1 MYQTDL
7 KLFRSVREASLRL
20 AEGLTEQQAAY
31 APAPGQW
38 SIGEVLDHLL
48 LAEKLYRD
56 RFTKLIE
63 LKMAGQKP
71 EMKSDFSEINTS
83 VLFIPKAVLPLLEAP
98 FKILNLFVPTGV
110 REAMTRYRVMPA
122 QAPSIA
128 IPRKGR
134 PVAELREEL
143 RNSIEQTVN
152 LFRGNPDLDY
162 RGMRLSHPLMGNNNV
177 LQLVRIMSMHEQR
190 HQEQIR
196 GVQRSPSY
204 PKGS

>member
-7 KLFRSVREASLRL
+7 KLFRSVRTATL
-20 AEGLTEQQAAY
+20 AMADSLTEQQAAY
-31 APAPGQW
+31 TRGPGKW
-38 SIGEVLDHLL
+38 SVGEVLDHIL
-48 LAEKLYRD
+48 LAEQLYRE

-63 LKMAGQKP
+63 LKKAGRKA
-71 EMKSDFSEINTS
+71 EINSDFSEINTS
-83 VLFIPKAVLPLLEAP
+83 VLFIPKPVLPLLEIP
-98 FKILNLFVPTGV
+98 FKMLNLFVPTAV
-110 REAMTRYRVMPA
+110 RETMTRYRLMPA

-134 PVAELREEL
+134 PVAELRHDL
-143 RNSIEQTVN
+143 QSSIEQTEE
-152 LFRGNPDLDY
+152 LFHAHPHLDY
-162 RGMRLSHPLMGNNNV
+162 RELRMSHPLMGNNNV
-177 LQLVRIMSMHEQR
+177 LQLMRIMTLHEQR